1 MADNAD
7 QRKVPIGRVTLYNVR
22 CSFPDLWT
30 KRSFQGSDGSSSK
43 PRLKCNFL
51 IPKSEVKAPGRAK
64 YKGKKVSFAEALKR
78 SKFDAIAAKLG
89 EAEARTML
97 KKIKPDS
104 YALRDGDM
112 ETWDGYE
119 GCYYVSS
126 GNTRN
131 VQVVGRDKTPVT
143 EESGTIYGGCYV
155 NGVVTFWF
163 QKAGKT
169 PKGEPLSNA
178 VWATLEAVQFY
189 DKGEAFGASAV
200 NVEEEFDDVTGD
212 FDDPIDG
219 DGHPDED
226 DDFGRGV
233 DDDGDD
239 LL

>member
-7 QRKVPIGRVTLYNVR
+7 QRKVPIGRVTLYRVR
-22 CSFPDLWT
+22 CSFPELWT

-51 IPKSEVKAPGRAK
+51 IPKDELNEPGRAK
-64 YKGKKVSFAEALKR
+64 YKGRKVSFRQALNQ
-78 SKFDAIAAKLG
+78 SKLDAIAAKIG
-89 EAEARTML
+89 EAEARKML
-97 KKIKPDS
+97 TKIKPDS

-119 GCYYVSS
+119 GCHYVSS

-131 VQVVGRDKTPVT
+131 VQVVGRDRTPVT
-143 EESGTIYGGCYV
+143 EESGIIYGGCYV
-155 NGVVTFWF
+155 NAVVSFWF

-169 PKGEPLSNA
+169 PDGKPLSNA

-200 NVEEEFDDVTGD
+200 NVEEEFEDETGN

-219 DGHPDED
+219 DESSAEA
-226 DDFGRGV
+226 DDFGR
-233 DDDGDD
+233 DEDGDG